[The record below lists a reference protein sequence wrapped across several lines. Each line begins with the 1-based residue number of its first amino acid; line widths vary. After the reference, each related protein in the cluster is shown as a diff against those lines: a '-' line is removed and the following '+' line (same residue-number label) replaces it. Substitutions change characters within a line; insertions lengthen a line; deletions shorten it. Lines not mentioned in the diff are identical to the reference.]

1 MSASRGL
8 YRRCIALCL
17 VSSVVDASL
26 DAKAWA
32 NLASLPEKEVFLQA
46 LVKELHGSVVSDAGL
61 KSYALVAPSDY
72 NILLSQLK
80 TQLWLCGGDT
90 GRPCDAVVAPEKE
103 EKWQNVVGG
112 KDPQK
117 TAQFAQNLLRWRL
130 GMEVSDQQALLAWA
144 RSPPEDL
151 DTALNELK
159 GASFVCGGSRPCHHT
174 FAAGDPGE
182 LTPQQSRA
190 VWTGTIAFICLCI
203 LVVVIVVI
211 AYAIVQEDKQRS
223 TSHDLQVQVRNSR
236 LRYQH
241 SLAQKEL
248 ASSAAQEQK
257 MPLVPAVSYVTGPP
271 PMVSGYADVRQMV
284 IPRVASPVYSGRGVP
299 QAVPYTVSAPP
310 AYSTG

>member
-1 MSASRGL
+1 MPLPVRMLPISAFQ
-8 YRRCIALCL
+8 RRCFLALSL
-17 VSSVVDASL
+17 VSCVVDANL

-32 NLASLPEKEVFLQA
+32 NITSLSEKEVFLQA

-72 NILLSQLK
+72 NLLLSQLK

-90 GRPCDAVVAPEKE
+90 GRPCDAPVAN
-103 EKWQNVVGG
+103 WQNVVAG

-117 TAQFAQNLLRWRL
+117 TAAFAQNLLR
-130 GMEVSDQQALLAWA
+130 GMEVSDEQAFLAWA

-151 DTALNELK
+151 NAALDQLK
-159 GASFVCGGSRPCHHT
+159 GASFVCGGSRPCHHS
-174 FAAGDPGE
+174 FAAGDPTE

-190 VWTGTIAFICLCI
+190 VWTGTIAFICLCL

-211 AYAIVQEDKQRS
+211 AYAIVQEDKQRC
-223 TSHDLQVQVRNSR
+223 TSHDLQMQVRNSR
-236 LRYQH
+236 LKYQH

-248 ASSAAQEQK
+248 ASSAAQEHK
-257 MPLVPAVSYVTGPP
+257 LPLVPAVSYVTGPP

-284 IPRVASPVYSGRGVP
+284 IPRAASPVYSGRP

-310 AYSTG
+310 AYSATG